1 MKIVLIGPG
10 LSPIPPTGWGAVES
24 MVWDYYEE
32 FSKRGHIVIIVN
44 IPNLIEMIDATNE
57 ANADLVY
64 IMYDDHIV
72 LAPHIKCNHI
82 YYMSHYAYITEPG
95 FEDKRGHYF
104 HNIFKKV
111 IENQKY
117 ITLNAIS
124 SEILDVYRAYGYTGK
139 ANVINNGAR
148 ANSFRYTENPVFS
161 DRSIYIG
168 KIEDRKGQYK
178 YQSIR
183 DLYFVGN
190 YYNSPFDQS
199 NPNYLGEWTKPVLYE
214 SLTDY
219 GNLVLLSNGEAD
231 PLVVKEGLI
240 AGLGVVVSECSAA
253 NLDRSLPFITVI
265 PDYRILDRAYISE
278 KIAEN
283 RQISISMRPAIRE
296 YALSKFSW
304 SSIIDRVFEVYK
316 NRSLRIALIGP
327 GIMPIPPVG
336 WGAVEILIWDYYR
349 ELIRLGH
356 KVIIINTPD
365 REQIVSLVNRG
376 KFEFV
381 HLHYDVF
388 WGLLDRLNCPK
399 IAITSHYPY
408 IDQVEKHMGDGYSTI
423 FSFLTTQKKYMNFV
437 LAEKDAEVFKKGG
450 ADPNTIYKIKNGI
463 NSSAFRF
470 VENPMLRDR
479 SIYLGKITPRKNQ
492 AKYQKIAGID
502 FVGGCHD
509 SLFDTSQSNFLGEWT
524 RERIYKDLTEY
535 GNMVLLSEG
544 EADPL
549 VIKEG
554 LIAGLGI
561 VVNRSSAEN
570 LDLTLDFITVIED
583 NKMEDIDYIS
593 EKIAENREFSL
604 RKRSEIREY
613 GISHFDIQVEVQ
625 KYIDIIC
632 LPR

>member
-32 FSKRGHIVIIVN
+32 LLKRGHTVTIVN
-44 IPNLIEMIDATNE
+44 VPNHNDMIRQTNDE
-57 ANADLVY
+57 LPDLVY
-64 IMYDDHIV
+64 IMYDDYIV
-72 LAPHIKCNHI
+72 LAPYIHCNEI

-95 FEDKRGHYF
+95 FEYKRGHYF
-104 HNIFKKV
+104 HHIFKKV

-124 SEILDVYRAYGYTGK
+124 EEILAVYRAHGYTGR
-139 ANVINNGAR
+139 ANVINNGAKSG
-148 ANSFRYTENPVFS
+148 SFRYTENPILG

-178 YQSIR
+178 YQSIPS
-183 DLYFVGN
+183 LYFVGN
-190 YYNSPFDQS
+190 YHSSPFDQS
-199 NPNYLGEWTKPVLYE
+199 NPNYLGEWTKPILYDN
-214 SLTDY
+214 LTDY

-231 PLVVKEGLI
+231 PLVVKEGLL
-240 AGLGVVVSECSAA
+240 AGLGVVVSQCSAA

-265 PDYRILDRAYISE
+265 PDDRLLDLTYIYERIE
-278 KIAEN
+278 EN

-304 SSIIDRVFEVYK
+304 SSVIDRVLEVYK
-316 NRSLRIALIGP
+316 NRSLRIALVGP
-327 GIMPIPPVG
+327 GIMPIPPTG
-336 WGAVEILIWDYYR
+336 WGAVEILIWDYYQ
-349 ELIRLGH
+349 ELKRLGH
-356 KVIIINTPD
+356 TVIIINTPD
-365 REQIVSLVNRG
+365 REHIVSLVNRG
-376 KFEFV
+376 KFDFV
-381 HLHYDVF
+381 HVHYDVF
-388 WGLLDRLNCPK
+388 WGLLDRFQCPK

-408 IDQVEKHMGDGYSTI
+408 IDQVEKHRGDGYSPI
-423 FSFLTTQKKYMNFV
+423 FSFLTTQHKYMNFV
-437 LAEKDAEVFKKGG
+437 LADKDAEAFKKAG

-463 NSSAFRF
+463 NSSLFRF
-470 VENPMLRDR
+470 VENLVCRER

-502 FVGGCHD
+502 FVGGCND

-524 RERIYKDLTEY
+524 RERIHKDLTEY

-549 VIKEG
+549 VVKEG

-583 NKMEDIDYIS
+583 NKMDDIDYIA
-593 EKIAENREFSL
+593 EKIAENREISL
-604 RKRSEIREY
+604 RKRAEIREY
-613 GISHFDIQVEVQ
+613 GISRFDIQTEVQ
-625 KYIDIIC
+625 NYLNK
-632 LPR
+632 LFK

>member
-32 FSKRGHIVIIVN
+32 LTNRGHKVIIVN
-44 IPNLIEMIDATNE
+44 TPNLQDMINQTNTE
-57 ANADLVY
+57 TADLVY

-72 LAPHIKCNHI
+72 LAPHIQCNHI

-95 FEDKRGHYF
+95 FEYKRSGYF

-124 SEILDVYRAYGYTGK
+124 QEILAVYCRYGYTGR

-148 ANSFRYTENPVFS
+148 ANSFRYTENPDFA
-161 DRSIYIG
+161 DRSVYIG

-178 YQSIR
+178 YQSIPG
-183 DLYFVGN
+183 LYFVGN
-190 YYNSPFDQS
+190 YHSSPFDQS
-199 NPNYLGEWTKPVLYE
+199 NPNYMGEWTKPILYDN
-214 SLTDY
+214 LTDY

-253 NLDRSLPFITVI
+253 NLDRSLSFITVI
-265 PDYRILDRAYISE
+265 PDDRLSDLSYITE

-283 RQISISMRPAIRE
+283 RAISISMRPEIRK
-296 YALSKFSW
+296 YALLKFSW
-304 SSIIDRVFEVYK
+304 SSIIDRVLTLYK
-316 NRSLRIALIGP
+316 KRSLRIALIGP
-327 GIMPIPPVG
+327 GIMPIPPPG
-336 WGAVEILIWDYYR
+336 WGAVEILIWDYYQ
-349 ELIRLGH
+349 ELTRLGH

-376 KFEFV
+376 KFDFV

-388 WGLLDRLNCPK
+388 WSLLDRFQCPK

-408 IDQVEKHMGDGYSTI
+408 IDQPEKHRGDGYTPI
-423 FSFLTTQKKYMNFV
+423 FSFLTTQQKYMNFV
-437 LAEKDAEVFKKGG
+437 LADKDADAFKRAG
-450 ADPNTIYKIKNGI
+450 ANPATIYKIKNGI
-463 NSSAFRF
+463 NSSVFRF
-470 VENPMLRDR
+470 SENPVFRDR

-492 AKYQKIAGID
+492 AKYQKIREID
-502 FVGGCHD
+502 FVGGCND
-509 SLFDTSQSNFLGEWT
+509 SLFDISQSNFLGEWT
-524 RERIYKDLTEY
+524 RERIHKDLTEY

-549 VIKEG
+549 VVKEG

-561 VVNRSSAEN
+561 VVNRSSSEN

-583 NKMEDIDYIS
+583 NKMDDLTYIS
-593 EKIAENREFSL
+593 EKIAENREISL
-604 RKRSEIREY
+604 RKRAEIREY
-613 GISHFDIQVEVQ
+613 GILKFDIKIEVK
-625 KYIDIIC
+625 KYLDI
-632 LPR
+632 LL

>member
-32 FSKRGHIVIIVN
+32 LSGRGHKVSIVN
-44 IPNLIEMIDATNE
+44 TPNPQDMINQTNAE
-57 ANADLVY
+57 NADLVY

-72 LAPHIKCNHI
+72 LAPYIECKQI

-95 FEDKRGHYF
+95 FEYKRGHYF
-104 HNIFKKV
+104 EHIFKKV

-124 SEILDVYRAYGYTGK
+124 SEILAVYRTYGYTGR

-148 ANSFRYTENPVFS
+148 ANSFHYTENPTLG

-178 YQSIR
+178 YQSIPG
-183 DLYFVGN
+183 LYFVGN
-190 YYNSPFDQS
+190 YHSSPFDQS
-199 NPNYLGEWTKPVLYE
+199 NPNYFGEWTKPTLYDN
-214 SLTDY
+214 LTDY

-265 PDYRILDRAYISE
+265 PDDRLMDITYIKE

-283 RQISISMRPAIRE
+283 RSVSVSMRPAIRE

-304 SSIIDRVFEVYK
+304 SSIIDRVLTVYK
-316 NRSLRIALIGP
+316 ERPLRIALVGP
-327 GIMPIPPVG
+327 GIMPIPPPG
-336 WGAVEILIWDYYR
+336 WGAVEILIWDYYQ
-349 ELIRLGH
+349 ELTRLGH

-365 REQIVSLVNRG
+365 REQIVALVNCG
-376 KFEFV
+376 KFDFV

-388 WGLLDRLNCPK
+388 WSLLDRFQCPK

-408 IDQVEKHMGDGYSTI
+408 IDQPEKHMADGYTPI
-423 FSFLTTQKKYMNFV
+423 FSFLASQQKYMNFV
-437 LAEKDAEVFKKGG
+437 LADKDAAALKKAG
-450 ADPNTIYKIKNGI
+450 ADPTTIYKIKNGI
-463 NSSAFRF
+463 NSTVFRF
-470 VENPMLRDR
+470 SENPLLRDR

-492 AKYQKIAGID
+492 AKYQKITGID

-524 RERIYKDLTEY
+524 RERIHKDLTEY

-549 VIKEG
+549 VVKEG

-570 LDLTLDFITVIED
+570 LDLRLDFITVIED

-593 EKIAENREFSL
+593 EKIAENREISL
-604 RKRSEIREY
+604 RKRAEIREY
-613 GISHFDIQVEVQ
+613 GISKFDIKIEVG
-625 KYIDIIC
+625 KYVIFITC
-632 LPR
+632 K

>member
-1 MKIVLIGPG
+1 MKIILIGPG

-32 FSKRGHIVIIVN
+32 LSKRGHIVMIVN
-44 IPNLIEMIDATNE
+44 VPNLQEIIDRTNIENP
-57 ANADLVY
+57 DLVY
-64 IMYDDHIV
+64 IMYDDHII
-72 LAPHIKCNHI
+72 LAPHIQCKDI
-82 YYMSHYAYITEPG
+82 YYMSHYAYITESG
-95 FEDKRGHYF
+95 FERKRSYYF
-104 HNIFKKV
+104 NNIFKKV

-124 SEILDVYRAYGYTGK
+124 AQILEVYRAYGYTGR
-139 ANVINNGAR
+139 ANIINNGAKSE
-148 ANSFRYTENPVFS
+148 SFRYSETPKFK
-161 DRSIYIG
+161 DHSIYIG

-178 YQSIR
+178 YQSIP
-183 DLYFVGN
+183 DLFFVGN
-190 YYNSPFDQS
+190 YHNSPFDQS
-199 NPNYLGEWTKPVLYE
+199 NANYLGEWNKLTLYDN
-214 SLTDY
+214 LTEY

-253 NLDRSLPFITVI
+253 NLNRSLPFITVI
-265 PDYRILDRAYISE
+265 PDNRLSDLVYISE
-278 KIAEN
+278 RISEN
-283 RQISISMRPAIRE
+283 RMMSISMRPTIRE

-304 SSIIDRVFEVYK
+304 SSIIDRVLAIYK
-316 NRSLRIALIGP
+316 NRSLRIALVGP
-327 GIMPIPPVG
+327 GIMPIPPTG
-336 WGAVEILIWDYYR
+336 WGAVEILIWDYYQ
-349 ELIRLGH
+349 ELMRLGH

-376 KFEFV
+376 RFDFV
-381 HLHYDVF
+381 HVHYDVF
-388 WGLLDRLNCPK
+388 WGLLDRFICPK

-408 IDQVEKHMGDGYSTI
+408 IDQLEKHMRDGYAPI

-437 LAEKDAEVFKKGG
+437 LAEKDAEAFKKAG

-463 NSSAFRF
+463 NSSVFRF

-492 AKYQKIAGID
+492 AKYQKIDGID

-509 SLFDTSQSNFLGEWT
+509 SLFDTSQSNFIGEWT
-524 RERIYKDLTEY
+524 RERIHKDLTEY
-535 GNMVLLSEG
+535 GNMILLSEG

-583 NKMEDIDYIS
+583 NKMEDLTYIS

-604 RKRSEIREY
+604 RKRAEIREY
-613 GISHFDIQVEVQ
+613 GISHFDIKVEVQ
-625 KYIDIIC
+625 NYVDII
-632 LPR
+632 

>member
-32 FSKRGHIVIIVN
+32 LTNRGHKVIIVN
-44 IPNLIEMIDATNE
+44 VPNLNEMIHMTNN
-57 ANADLVY
+57 AGADLVY

-72 LAPHIKCNHI
+72 LAPHIQCNHI

-95 FEDKRGHYF
+95 FEYKRSGYF

-124 SEILDVYRAYGYTGK
+124 QEILAVYCRYGYTGR

-148 ANSFRYTENPVFS
+148 SNSFRYTENPKFA
-161 DRSIYIG
+161 DRSVYIG

-178 YQSIR
+178 YQSIPG
-183 DLYFVGN
+183 LYFVGN
-190 YYNSPFDQS
+190 YHSSPFDQS
-199 NPNYLGEWTKPVLYE
+199 NPNYIGEWTKPILYDN
-214 SLTDY
+214 LTNY

-265 PDYRILDRAYISE
+265 PDDRLSDLSYITE
-278 KIAEN
+278 NIAEN
-283 RQISISMRPAIRE
+283 RAISISMRLEIRK
-296 YALSKFSW
+296 YALLKFSW
-304 SSIIDRVFEVYK
+304 SSIIDRVLTVYK
-316 NRSLRIALIGP
+316 KRSLRIALIGP
-327 GIMPIPPVG
+327 GIMPIPPPG
-336 WGAVEILIWDYYR
+336 WGAVEILIWDYYQ
-349 ELIRLGH
+349 ELTRLGH

-365 REQIVSLVNRG
+365 REQIVALVNRG
-376 KFEFV
+376 KFDFV

-388 WGLLDRLNCPK
+388 WSLLDRFQCPK

-408 IDQVEKHMGDGYSTI
+408 IDQSEKHRRDGYFPI
-423 FSFLTTQKKYMNFV
+423 FSFLTTQQKYMNFV
-437 LAEKDAEVFKKGG
+437 LADKDAEAFKRAG
-450 ADPNTIYKIKNGI
+450 ANSTTIYKIKNGI
-463 NSSAFRF
+463 NSSVFRF
-470 VENPMLRDR
+470 SENPVFKDR

-549 VIKEG
+549 VVKEG

-570 LDLTLDFITVIED
+570 LDLELDFITVIED
-583 NKMEDIDYIS
+583 NKMEDIDYIT
-593 EKIAENREFSL
+593 EKIAKNREISL
-604 RKRSEIREY
+604 RKRIEIREY
-613 GISHFDIQVEVQ
+613 GISRFDIKVEVGN
-625 KYIDIIC
+625 YLNI
-632 LPR
+632 LL

>member
-32 FSKRGHIVIIVN
+32 LTNRGHKVIIVN
-44 IPNLIEMIDATNE
+44 TPNLQDMINQTNTE
-57 ANADLVY
+57 TADLVY

-72 LAPHIKCNHI
+72 LAPHIQCNHI

-95 FEDKRGHYF
+95 FEYKRSGYF

-124 SEILDVYRAYGYTGK
+124 QEILAVYCRYGYTGR

-148 ANSFRYTENPVFS
+148 ANSFRYTENPDFA
-161 DRSIYIG
+161 DRSVYIG

-178 YQSIR
+178 YQSIPG
-183 DLYFVGN
+183 LYFVGN
-190 YYNSPFDQS
+190 YHSSPFDQS
-199 NPNYLGEWTKPVLYE
+199 NPNYMGEWTKPILYDN
-214 SLTDY
+214 LTDY

-265 PDYRILDRAYISE
+265 PDDRLSDLSYITE

-283 RQISISMRPAIRE
+283 RAISISMRPAIRE
-296 YALSKFSW
+296 YALLKFSW
-304 SSIIDRVFEVYK
+304 SSIIDRVLTLYK
-316 NRSLRIALIGP
+316 KRSLRIALIGP
-327 GIMPIPPVG
+327 GIMPIPPPG
-336 WGAVEILIWDYYR
+336 WGAVEILIWDYYQ
-349 ELIRLGH
+349 ELTRLGH

-376 KFEFV
+376 KFDFV

-388 WGLLDRLNCPK
+388 WNLLDRFQCPK

-408 IDQVEKHMGDGYSTI
+408 IDQPEKHRGDGYTPI
-423 FSFLTTQKKYMNFV
+423 FSFLTTQQKYMNFV
-437 LAEKDAEVFKKGG
+437 LADKDADAFKRAG
-450 ADPNTIYKIKNGI
+450 ANPTTIYKIKNGI
-463 NSSAFRF
+463 NSSLFRF
-470 VENPMLRDR
+470 SENPVFRDR

-492 AKYQKIAGID
+492 AKYQKIREID
-502 FVGGCHD
+502 FVGGCND
-509 SLFDTSQSNFLGEWT
+509 SLFDISQSNFLGEWT
-524 RERIYKDLTEY
+524 RERIHKDLTEY

-549 VIKEG
+549 VVKEG

-561 VVNRSSAEN
+561 VVNRSSSEN

-583 NKMEDIDYIS
+583 NKMDDLTYIS
-593 EKIAENREFSL
+593 EKIAENREISL
-604 RKRSEIREY
+604 KKRAEIRKY
-613 GISHFDIQVEVQ
+613 GISRFDIKIEVGNYLNIY
-625 KYIDIIC
+625 KLC
-632 LPR
+632 

>member
-32 FSKRGHIVIIVN
+32 LSSRGHTVIIVN
-44 IPNLIEMIDATNE
+44 VPILNEMINMTNE

-72 LAPHIKCNHI
+72 LAPHIQCNNI

-95 FEDKRGHYF
+95 FEQKRGHYF

-124 SEILDVYRAYGYTGK
+124 AEILDIYRAHGYSGRT
-139 ANVINNGAR
+139 NVINNGAR
-148 ANSFRYTENPVFS
+148 ANSFRFIENPAFA
-161 DRSIYIG
+161 DRSVYIG
-168 KIEDRKGQYK
+168 KIEERKGQYK
-178 YQSIR
+178 YQSIPG
-183 DLYFVGN
+183 LYFVGN
-190 YYNSPFDQS
+190 YHSSPFDQS
-199 NPNYLGEWTKPVLYE
+199 NTNYLGEWTKPVLYN

-219 GNLVLLSNGEAD
+219 ANLVLLSNGEAD

-240 AGLGVVVSECSAA
+240 AGLGVVVSECSAV

-265 PDYRILDRAYISE
+265 PDDRLLDLEYITG
-278 KIAEN
+278 KIEEN
-283 RQISISMRPAIRE
+283 RAISISMRTQIRE

-304 SSIIDRVFEVYK
+304 SSVIDRVLAVYK
-316 NRSLRIALIGP
+316 GRPLRIALVGP
-327 GIMPIPPVG
+327 GIMPIPPPG
-336 WGAVEILIWDYYR
+336 WGAVEILIWDYYQ
-349 ELIRLGH
+349 ELTRLGH

-376 KFEFV
+376 KFDFV
-381 HLHYDVF
+381 HVHYDVF
-388 WGLLDRLNCPK
+388 WGLLDRFDCPK

-408 IDQVEKHMGDGYSTI
+408 IDQIEKHRGDGYSPI
-423 FSFLTTQKKYMNFV
+423 FSFLTTQQKYMNFV
-437 LAEKDAEVFKKGG
+437 LAEKDAQSFIRGG

-470 VENPMLRDR
+470 SENPIYRDR

-502 FVGGCHD
+502 FIGGCHD

-524 RERIYKDLTEY
+524 RERIHTDLTEY

-549 VIKEG
+549 VVKEG

-570 LDLTLDFITVIED
+570 LDLELDFITIIED
-583 NKMEDIDYIS
+583 NKMDDLEYIS
-593 EKIAENREFSL
+593 EKITKNREISL
-604 RKRSEIREY
+604 RKRAEIHEY
-613 GISHFDIQVEVQ
+613 GISRFDIKVEVE
-625 KYIDIIC
+625 KYLNI
-632 LPR
+632 LL